1 MPANQYTPQQALD
14 VLMRKLRARDD
25 VLADHVQAAID
36 AGKDVSETEPAPDR
50 RKKAR
55 VYRKTVPF
63 SHEEALQVAL
73 DALQAYFVEQP
84 LFVDSAADSLAKS
97 AIGVPRHN
105 LPSWAFSPAAYAGE
119 REPLS
124 LEGKNEE
131 KAVEVEM
138 QTETQIS
145 RTGEET
151 VRLKRVSKEQI
162 GEQRQHIVRLRKL
175 ADFTEE

>member
-1 MPANQYTPQQALD
+1 
-14 VLMRKLRARDD
+14 MRKLAAGSET
-25 VLADHVQAAID
+25 LADHVQAAID

-84 LFVDSAADSLAKS
+84 RFVDSAADSLAKS

-105 LPSWAFSPAAYAGE
+105 FPSWPYNSSASAVEP
-119 REPLS
+119 EPLS
-124 LEGKNEE
+124 IEGKNEE
-131 KAVEVEM
+131 KLIEIEM
-138 QTETQIS
+138 QTETQIL

-151 VRLKRVSKEQI
+151 IRLKRVPKEEIEAQHQQI
-162 GEQRQHIVRLRKL
+162 TALRKL
-175 ADFTEE
+175 VDFRGE